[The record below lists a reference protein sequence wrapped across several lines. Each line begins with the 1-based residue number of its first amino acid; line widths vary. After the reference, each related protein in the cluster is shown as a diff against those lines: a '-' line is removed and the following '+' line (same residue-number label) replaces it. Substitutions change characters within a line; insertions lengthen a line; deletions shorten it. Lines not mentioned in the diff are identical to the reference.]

1 MSPMKRS
8 RRLQAG
14 LAGLSVVGALGAAL
28 GLGLTTHTQGS
39 QSGRSSADGNA
50 GSGTAQ
56 TTSHRGGEGDD
67 DEGGSRQPSQTTQQT
82 SPVTPPSNSAPQA
95 TTSGS

>member
-1 MSPMKRS
+1 MSPIKRS

-14 LAGLSVVGALGAAL
+14 LAGLSVISALGAAL

-39 QSGRSSADGNA
+39 QSGQSSADGNG
-50 GSGTAQ
+50 GSGPAQ
-56 TTSHRGGEGDD
+56 ATSHRGGEGDD
-67 DEGGSRQPSQTTQQT
+67 EGGSRQSSGTTQQT
-82 SPVTPPSNSAPQA
+82 SPVTPPSNSTPQA